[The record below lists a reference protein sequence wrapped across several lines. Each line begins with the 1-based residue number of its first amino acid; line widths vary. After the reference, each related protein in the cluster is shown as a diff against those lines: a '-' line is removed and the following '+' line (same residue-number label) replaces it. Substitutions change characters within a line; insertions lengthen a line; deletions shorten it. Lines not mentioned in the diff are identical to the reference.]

1 MHDPGALTYIV
12 LDVPEPQASAV
23 MSIRRAH
30 RDLFRAA
37 LPVEITLTDSID
49 PSQDPD
55 DAFEALEKVAA
66 ESQPIQ
72 TSFLKAH
79 RFPDSD
85 TFVMRLA
92 DEMPFRDLR
101 KRILSTGIAF
111 QPSDYEFMPHC
122 TLRTRS
128 PVSDEDARVLLGT
141 EISGPMVLDSL
152 SIYTLTRAATPSGVS
167 CDLRQRL
174 PLGDPRVDRTDLTS
188 V

>member
-30 RDLFRAA
+30 GDLFRAA

-55 DAFEALEKVAA
+55 DAFESIAKVAA
-66 ESQPIQ
+66 ETHPIQ
-72 TSFLKAH
+72 TSFLDAH
-79 RFPDSD
+79 RFPASD

-101 KRILSTGIAF
+101 DWLIATGIAF
-111 QPSDYEFMPHC
+111 QPSEYAFVPHC

-141 EISGPMVLDSL
+141 EISGPMVLEHL
-152 SIYTLTRAATPSGVS
+152 SIYTLTRAADPPGVS
-167 CDLRQRL
+167 CDLRLRL
-174 PLGDPRVDRTDLTS
+174 RLGAS
-188 V
+188 SS

>member
-30 RDLFRAA
+30 RDVFRVA

-55 DAFEALEKVAA
+55 DAFDALEEVAA
-66 ESQPIQ
+66 ESLPIH
-72 TSFLKAH
+72 TSFLKAD
-79 RFPDSD
+79 RLPDSD
-85 TFVMRLA
+85 TFIMRLA
-92 DEMPFRDLR
+92 DETPFRDLR
-101 KRILSTGIAF
+101 ERIILTGIAF
-111 QPSDYEFMPHC
+111 QPSEHPFIPHC

-128 PVSDEDARVLLGT
+128 PVSYEDSHTLLST
-141 EISGPMVLDSL
+141 EIPGPMVLGTL
-152 SIYTLTRAATPSGVS
+152 SIYRLTRAATPSGVN

-174 PLGDPRVDRTDLTS
+174 PLGARRVDRTDLTG

>member
-1 MHDPGALTYIV
+1 MHNPGALTYIV

-30 RDLFRAA
+30 GDLFRAA

-55 DAFEALEKVAA
+55 DALESIAKVAA
-66 ESQPIQ
+66 ETHPIQ
-72 TSFLKAH
+72 TSFLDAH
-79 RFPDSD
+79 RFPASD

-101 KRILSTGIAF
+101 NRIIATGIAF
-111 QPSDYEFMPHC
+111 QPSEYAFIPHC

-128 PVSDEDARVLLGT
+128 PVSDEDASLLLGT
-141 EISGPMVLDSL
+141 EISGRMVLNSL
-152 SIYTLTRAATPSGVS
+152 SVYTLTRASTPSGVD
-167 CDLRQRL
+167 CDLRRRF
-174 PLGDPRVDRTDLTS
+174 PLGTS
-188 V
+188 SV

>member
-49 PSQDPD
+49 PLQDPD

-66 ESQPIQ
+66 ESHPIQ
-72 TSFLKAH
+72 TSFLNAH

-101 KRILSTGIAF
+101 TRIILAGIAF
-111 QPSDYEFMPHC
+111 HPSEHAFIPHC

-128 PVSDEDARVLLGT
+128 PVSDEDARQLLGT
-141 EISGPMVLDSL
+141 EIPGPMVLDRL
-152 SIYTLTRAATPSGVS
+152 SIYTLTRATAPSGVS
-167 CDLRQRL
+167 CDLRLRL
-174 PLGDPRVDRTDLTS
+174 QLEGS
-188 V
+188 SS

>member
-1 MHDPGALTYIV
+1 MHDPGALTYLV

-66 ESQPIQ
+66 ESHPIQ

-101 KRILSTGIAF
+101 NRIILTGIAF
-111 QPSDYEFMPHC
+111 QPSEYAFVPHC

-128 PVSDEDARVLLGT
+128 PVSDEDARLLLDT
-141 EISGPMVLDSL
+141 EISGPMMLNSL
-152 SIYTLTRAATPSGVS
+152 TIYTLTRADTPSGVS
-167 CDLRQRL
+167 CDLRQRVR
-174 PLGDPRVDRTDLTS
+174 LGAPRVDRTDLTS

>member
-23 MSIRRAH
+23 ISIRRAH

-49 PSQDPD
+49 PSQDAD
-55 DAFEALEKVAA
+55 DAFELLAKVAA
-66 ESQPIQ
+66 ETHPIQ

-79 RFPDSD
+79 RFPDSG

-92 DEMPFRDLR
+92 NEMPFRDLR
-101 KRILSTGIAF
+101 NRIIATGIAF
-111 QPSDYEFMPHC
+111 QPSEYAFIPHC

-128 PVSDEDARVLLGT
+128 PVSGEDARLLLGT
-141 EISGPMVLDSL
+141 EISGAMVLDTIA
-152 SIYTLTRAATPSGVS
+152 IYTLTRAATPSGVNYE
-167 CDLRQRL
+167 LRRRF
-174 PLGDPRVDRTDLTS
+174 PLGARS
-188 V
+188 S

>member
-55 DAFEALEKVAA
+55 DAFEAVASVAA

-72 TSFLKAH
+72 TSFLNAH

-92 DEMPFRDLR
+92 DEAPFRHLR
-101 KRILSTGIAF
+101 NRILSTGIAF
-111 QPSDYEFMPHC
+111 QPSEYEFVPHC

-128 PVSDEDARVLLGT
+128 PVSDKDARVLLTT
-141 EISGPMVLDSL
+141 EIPGTMVLDTL
-152 SIYTLTRAATPSGVS
+152 SVYTLTRAATPSGVS
-167 CDLRQRL
+167 CDLRQRF
-174 PLGDPRVDRTDLTS
+174 PLGAPRV
-188 V
+188 

>member
-30 RDLFRAA
+30 QDLFRAA

-55 DAFEALEKVAA
+55 DAFEALENVAA
-66 ESQPIQ
+66 ETQPIR

-101 KRILSTGIAF
+101 NRIEATGIAF
-111 QPSDYEFMPHC
+111 QPSEYAFVPHC

-128 PVSDEDARVLLGT
+128 PVSDEDARQLLGT
-141 EISGPMVLDSL
+141 EIPGPMVLDRL
-152 SIYTLTRAATPSGVS
+152 SIYTLTRATAPSGVS
-167 CDLRQRL
+167 CDLRLRL
-174 PLGDPRVDRTDLTS
+174 QLEGS
-188 V
+188 SS